1 MLKIVQLNKYYAPH
15 TGGVE
20 TVVQNIAEG
29 LNARSDMRVLVC
41 SGDGSDHEDTVNGV
55 AVHRSGRL
63 FEVGPMPVSLRYLR
77 EVKKAAK
84 SADVLHLHMPFPWG
98 DLALRLSGYRGKVVL
113 WWHSDVVRQKKLL
126 KLYLPLMRWTMKRA
140 DAIIVATQG
149 HIDGSAFLKPY
160 AEKCRIIPFGVDEE
174 YYAEGAKYAQSPSQN
189 ETPNFL
195 FIGRMVYYKG
205 CDVLLSAFARMK
217 EKNCKLTMVG
227 DGVLLEQLRAQA
239 KELGIAD
246 RVEFTGAVSKEE
258 LKRRIADCDV
268 FVLPSVARSE
278 AFGLV
283 QIESMA
289 YGKPVVNTNLPSGVP
304 YVSLDGVTGLT
315 VPPED
320 ENALAEAMDTLA
332 RDGQLRVRFGIAAR
346 ERVERE
352 YRMDVMTSRVFTLY
366 TELCGG
372 NGQG

>member
-29 LNARSDMRVLVC
+29 LNEQSDMRVLVC
-41 SGDGSDHEDTVNGV
+41 SGDGSDHEDKVNGV

-63 FEVGPMPVSLRYLR
+63 FEAGPMPVSLSYLR
-77 EVKKAAK
+77 DVKRAAK
-84 SADVLHLHMPFPWG
+84 NADILHLHMPFPWG
-98 DLALRLSGYRGKVVL
+98 DLALRLSGYKGKVVL

-126 KLYLPLMRWTMKRA
+126 KVYLPLMRWTMKRA

-174 YYAEGAKYAQSPSQN
+174 YYAEGAKYAQSPTQS
-189 ETPNFL
+189 ETPDFL

-205 CDVLLSAFARMK
+205 CDVLLSAFARME

-239 KELGIAD
+239 EELGIAD

-289 YGKPVVNTNLPSGVP
+289 YGKPVINTDLPSGVP
-304 YVSLDGVTGLT
+304 YVSLNGVTGIT

-320 ENALAEAMDTLA
+320 ENALARAMDTLA
-332 RDGQLRVRFGIAAR
+332 RDGQLRISYGIAAR

-352 YRMDVMTSRVFTLY
+352 YRMDVMTSRVLKLY

-372 NGQG
+372 NGQN